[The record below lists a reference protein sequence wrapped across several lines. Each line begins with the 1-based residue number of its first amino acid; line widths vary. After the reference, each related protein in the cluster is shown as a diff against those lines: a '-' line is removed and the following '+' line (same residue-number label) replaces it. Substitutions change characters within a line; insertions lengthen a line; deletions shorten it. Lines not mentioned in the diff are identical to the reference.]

1 MKKYFI
7 KGLWQDH
14 PALRQ
19 LLGMC
24 STLAVTTTVNNAI
37 FMGLGVTFVLVSSC
51 FFVSLIRKIVPEE
64 IRIAVFTVIIST
76 FVTIVD
82 IFLKAI
88 FPAMSEALGPYVPLI
103 IVNCIILGRCEAFA
117 CKNPIKTSFMDS
129 LGMGL
134 GYTWLLIALAAVRE
148 IFGFGTLM
156 QKTLMPSSYQ
166 PLVVMVAPAGAFI
179 TLGFFVAIMNKI
191 EKNK

>member
-134 GYTWLLIALAAVRE
+134 GYT
-148 IFGFGTLM
+148 
-156 QKTLMPSSYQ
+156 
-166 PLVVMVAPAGAFI
+166 
-179 TLGFFVAIMNKI
+179 
-191 EKNK
+191 